1 MKKIL
6 KIWDTKM
13 YNFAVFIVQD
23 KAWYEDG
30 SNPTGLNDVIHTN
43 SLEYACKVIHEWE
56 AYCNRCNFTMYV
68 FDMQTKMP
76 VDVYK
81 DEETGKIEYSDLT
94 YANKDFTDEDFY
106 NDLIKKSF

>member
-1 MKKIL
+1 
-6 KIWDTKM
+6 
-13 YNFAVFIVQD
+13 
-23 KAWYEDG
+23 
-30 SNPTGLNDVIHTN
+30 
-43 SLEYACKVIHEWE
+43 
-56 AYCNRCNFTMYV
+56 MYV

-81 DEETGKIEYSDLT
+81 DEETGKIEYSELT